1 MLKLLR
7 RRQAPGGPRVPS
19 YKAAGHVVA
28 ARQGERTILLDA
40 RRGRY
45 FGVDDVGATI
55 WRLLAGGATLAELV
69 AGLEEQYAA
78 PRETLERDAAT
89 VVGRLERAHL
99 VVVQ

>member
-7 RRQAPGGPRVPS
+7 RRQAPRGPRAPS
-19 YKAAGHVVA
+19 YKAARHVVA
-28 ARQGERTILLDA
+28 ARQGDRTILLDA

-55 WRLLAGGATLAELV
+55 WGRLVAGATLPELV
-69 AGLEEQYAA
+69 AGLEVEYAV
-78 PRETLERDAAT
+78 PRETLERDAAAF
-89 VVGRLERAHL
+89 VSRLQRAHL